1 MKKIE
6 EVKKPKRKK
15 MDDSKNGDYFNFCRN
30 KKCNEPIYKNRS
42 QFDTRY
48 CDVCLQEGK
57 MEEYIVVQVWNN
69 IGDMTF
75 KTTHKTKE
83 NAISVMKKFQEI
95 NDIENGDKTFEIF
108 TKVKI

>member
-1 MKKIE
+1 
-6 EVKKPKRKK
+6 
-15 MDDSKNGDYFNFCRN
+15 
-30 KKCNEPIYKNRS
+30 
-42 QFDTRY
+42 
-48 CDVCLQEGK
+48 

-95 NDIENGDKTFEIF
+95 ENERNYNMKVDSQSEFTRDSASINNTNDLI
-108 TKVKI
+108 